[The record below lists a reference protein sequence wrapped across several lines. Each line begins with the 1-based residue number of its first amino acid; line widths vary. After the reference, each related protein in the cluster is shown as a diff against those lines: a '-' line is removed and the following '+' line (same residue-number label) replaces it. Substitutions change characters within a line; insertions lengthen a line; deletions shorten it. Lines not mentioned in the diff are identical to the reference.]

1 MERQETLP
9 KEKILEY
16 LPLVKRVVSRI
27 FPKIPSQV
35 FDFEDLVGYGIV
47 GLMEAIS
54 TFNSHKGVKL
64 STYAFYRIRGAILD
78 ALRSLDWVPRSMRDK
93 IHRLEEVT
101 EELKLSLGR
110 EPTEDELAD
119 KLNISREELETLFM
133 EVYQSQIVS
142 LEDGLH
148 NYLANKTDNFMNLNE
163 FEVTDLKDALIKAI
177 DQLPSKEKLVLTLYY
192 YEELN
197 LKEIGKVLDISESRV
212 SQIMSKAIGELKNR
226 LDFLNKEIV

>member
-27 FPKIPSQV
+27 FPKIASQV

-54 TFNSHKGVKL
+54 TFNSQKGVKL

-78 ALRSLDWVPRSMRDK
+78 ALRSLDWVPRSMRDRM
-93 IHRLEEVT
+93 HRLEEVT

-110 EPTEDELAD
+110 EPTEEELAD

-148 NYLANKTDNFMNLNE
+148 NYLANRTDNFMNLNE

-212 SQIMSKAIGELKNR
+212 SQLMSKAIGELKNR
-226 LDFLNKEIV
+226 LDFLNREIV

>member
-1 MERQETLP
+1 
-9 KEKILEY
+9 
-16 LPLVKRVVSRI
+16 
-27 FPKIPSQV
+27 
-35 FDFEDLVGYGIV
+35 
-47 GLMEAIS
+47 
-54 TFNSHKGVKL
+54 
-64 STYAFYRIRGAILD
+64 
-78 ALRSLDWVPRSMRDK
+78 LRSLDWVPRSMRDK